1 MQRYFLLEN
10 AELNQRFFL
19 HNNEDIH
26 HIKNVMRMTVDDEI
40 IITFNDQKSMICK
53 IIDFHEQNIE
63 VLTLEDTT
71 RQTELPV
78 EISIASGLIK
88 GDKYEWMIQ
97 KATEMGA
104 HHFIAVQSERS
115 VVKLDHKKQSKK
127 IDRWQKIIKEASEQ
141 SMRLTIPDIRYM
153 SNFNS
158 VCDIINEY
166 DYVLI
171 AYEEEAKRG
180 GTSNLHQ
187 IGSNLKKGQKVLI
200 IFGPEGVLSEKE
212 VALFED
218 GYNISLGP
226 RILRAETAPLYAL
239 AALSYQLELMR

>member
-10 AELNQRFFL
+10 AELNQRFFI
-19 HNNEDIH
+19 HNTDDIH
-26 HIKNVMRMTVDDEI
+26 HIKNVMRMNVE
-40 IITFNDQKSMICK
+40 QK
-53 IIDFHEQNIE
+53 IILTFKDKKSLISEITAYHDDCIE

-71 RQTELPV
+71 RQTELPIEV
-78 EISIASGLIK
+78 TIASGLIK

-115 VVKLDHKKQSKK
+115 IVKLEEKKLHKKLE
-127 IDRWQKIIKEASEQ
+127 RWQKIVKEASEQ
-141 SMRLTIPDIRYM
+141 SMRLTIPDIKYK
-153 SNFNS
+153 SNFKGIYDNM
-158 VCDIINEY
+158 NEY
-166 DYVLI
+166 DYILI

-180 GTSNLHQ
+180 ETSKLHQ
-187 IGSNLKKGQKVLI
+187 IGSNLKHGQKILI
-200 IFGPEGVLSEKE
+200 IFGPEGGLTESE
-212 VALFED
+212 VHLFKD
-218 GYNISLGP
+218 AVKMSLGP

>member
-10 AELNQRFFL
+10 AELNQRFFI
-19 HNNEDIH
+19 HNTDDIH
-26 HIKNVMRMTVDDEI
+26 HIKNVMRMNVDQKLI
-40 IITFNDQKSMICK
+40 LTFKDQKSLISK
-53 IIDFHEQNIE
+53 IIAFHDDSIE
-63 VLTLEDTT
+63 LETIEDTT

-78 EISIASGLIK
+78 EITIASGLIK

-97 KATEMGA
+97 KGTEMGA
-104 HHFIAVQSERS
+104 HHFIAVQSERTI
-115 VVKLDHKKQSKK
+115 VKLEEKKQSKK

-141 SMRLTIPDIRYM
+141 SMRLTIPDIEYKSSFKSIYDNM
-153 SNFNS
+153 
-158 VCDIINEY
+158 NEY

-180 GTSNLHQ
+180 ETSKLHQ
-187 IGSNLKKGQKVLI
+187 VVSNLKHGQKILI
-200 IFGPEGVLSEKE
+200 IFGPEGGLTESEVNLFKGSEK
-212 VALFED
+212 V
-218 GYNISLGP
+218 SLGP